1 MSMDY
6 TGQTPKYKINR
17 PLTEQERKDRL
28 SQKQPA
34 RVRKSEDI
42 QDWDALI
49 RLNSTFIEVV
59 DKFYAWK
66 GIMFAFAFIFFS
78 GAMLLTIALSRLTL
92 FEQLSAFPDE
102 SEKIILGAV
111 ATWIIAIPFIVF
123 TAWAA
128 HFEAFTF
135 THWPVRLNRHNRM
148 VYVFRRKSA
157 GGMLALKWDDI
168 YFCMGPGQPYAG
180 RPPLVWDI
188 RGHVLAPDKK
198 TVLDTFSV
206 GIHCTKDLLPA
217 HWEYLRR
224 YMEEGP
230 QSIPMP
236 RRYLPIAEKRESFLF
251 AIKVAFSNFN
261 YGYAFLLFGTPFALI
276 TLLGRL
282 LCMPTNK
289 VPVWPWEVEEACR
302 IEPGDP
308 YEQRVSG
315 E

>member
-1 MSMDY
+1 MTMDY
-6 TGQTPKYKINR
+6 TGYSPKYKINR
-17 PLTEQERKDRL
+17 TLTEQEREDRL
-28 SQKQPA
+28 FQK
-34 RVRKSEDI
+34 RKTMVSKSEDVR
-42 QDWDALI
+42 DWDALI

-66 GIMFAFAFIFFS
+66 GFSFAFVSVIGCGWLAMVTGMTLHGLFVKVHEVPDKVGELIAFLV
-78 GAMLLTIALSRLTL
+78 AMWILSIALLT
-92 FEQLSAFPDE
+92 F
-102 SEKIILGAV
+102 LG
-111 ATWIIAIPFIVF
+111 WLG
-123 TAWAA
+123 

-180 RPPLVWDI
+180 RPSLVWDI

-198 TVLDTFSV
+198 TVLDTFSM
-206 GIHCTKDLLPA
+206 GIHCSKDLLPT

-251 AIKVAFSNFN
+251 AAKVAFSNFS

>member
-1 MSMDY
+1 MTMDY
-6 TGQTPKYKINR
+6 TGYSPKYKLNR
-17 PLTEQERKDRL
+17 PLTEEERNGRL
-28 SQKQPA
+28 FQKRRA
-34 RVRKSEDI
+34 AVNKAEDV

-49 RLNSTFIEVV
+49 MLNSTFMELV

-66 GIMFAFAFIFFS
+66 GFMFSLMVIMGSGCFLFLFNVTWMGIFEMPHRFPEK
-78 GAMLLTIALSRLTL
+78 LIELTL
-92 FEQLSAFPDE
+92 S
-102 SEKIILGAV
+102 
-111 ATWIIAIPFIVF
+111 IIAVWMMAIPLMILFI
-123 TAWAA
+123 WAA
-128 HFEAFTF
+128 HFESFTCS
-135 THWPVRLNRHNRM
+135 HWPVRLNRRNRM

-157 GGMLALKWDDI
+157 GGMLTLKWDDI

-180 RPPLVWDI
+180 RPSLVWDI

-251 AIKVAFSNFN
+251 AAKVAFSNFS
-261 YGYAFLLFGTPFALI
+261 YGYAFLLFGTPFALV
-276 TLLGRL
+276 TLFGRL

-289 VPVWPWEVEEACR
+289 VPVWPKEVEEACR

-308 YEQRVSG
+308 YAQRVSG

>member
-1 MSMDY
+1 MSIDY
-6 TGQTPKYKINR
+6 TGQIPKYKINR
-17 PLTEQERKDRL
+17 PLTEQERTDHL
-28 SQKQPA
+28 SQKRPA
-34 RVRKSEDI
+34 MVSKGEDV

-59 DKFYAWK
+59 DKYYAWK
-66 GIMFAFAFIFFS
+66 GFAFAILF
-78 GAMLLTIALSRLTL
+78 LLGCGSLVLVLSITWFEL
-92 FEQLSAFPDE
+92 FEELGKVQE
-102 SEKIILGAV
+102 ETGEIILFLV
-111 ATWIIAIPFIVF
+111 AFWSITIFAIISIGWFVR
-123 TAWAA
+123 
-128 HFEAFTF
+128 FEAFSV
-135 THWPVRLNRHNRM
+135 THWPVRLNRRNRM

-157 GGMLALKWDDI
+157 GGILALKWEDI
-168 YFCMGPGQPYAG
+168 YFCMGPGQPNAG
-180 RPPLVWDI
+180 RPSLVWDI

-198 TVLDTFSV
+198 TVLDTFSM
-206 GIHCTKDLLPA
+206 GIHCTKDLLPT

-251 AIKVAFSNFN
+251 AAKVAFSNFN

-289 VPVWPWEVEEACR
+289 VPVWPGEVEEACR

-308 YEQRVSG
+308 YAQRVSG